1 MLQKI
6 EIIGNLVGDAEV
18 KKGRDEK
25 EFVTFRVAVNEGSG
39 EDKKTTYYDVNYIK
53 SGLLQYLTKG
63 QAVYISGRLSVSA
76 VCKDG
81 KAYLNAYVG
90 AKDIVLLGGGKND

>member
-18 KKGRDEK
+18 KSGKDGK
-25 EFVTFRVAVNEGSG
+25 EFVSFRVAVNEGSG
-39 EDKKTTYYDVNYIK
+39 EDKKTTYFDISYVK

-63 QAVYISGRLSVSA
+63 QAVYVSGRLSLSA
-76 VCKDG
+76 VSKDD
-81 KAYLNAYVG
+81 KAYLNAYVS
-90 AKDIVLLGGGKND
+90 AKDIVLLGSRND